1 MTRTLALDKEPKVW
15 TSVGSYRSSFGY
27 LTISS
32 LLDAQSISIVRGTHK
47 LLCVSFDL
55 TMAEIRR
62 RESYVVSTGNTI
74 EDWNGELA
82 YLETK
87 GRALHADARINKSLE
102 RDILWLYVRPR
113 HIFSFLILRRHS
125 VSFYRMRYTMLS
137 SNSNKVFDADDW
149 LHLDRS
155 DARRFPL
162 RCALFKMGRFQKRNV
177 GISFRNNP
185 VRLHARRAERVSDAL
200 QISM

>member
-1 MTRTLALDKEPKVW
+1 MENSRILKRKGERSTRMRGSIRASSGIYYDYTCARD
-15 TSVGSYRSSFGY
+15 TS
-27 LTISS
+27 
-32 LLDAQSISIVRGTHK
+32 
-47 LLCVSFDL
+47 
-55 TMAEIRR
+55 
-62 RESYVVSTGNTI
+62 
-74 EDWNGELA
+74 
-82 YLETK
+82 
-87 GRALHADARINKSLE
+87 
-102 RDILWLYVRPR
+102 
-113 HIFSFLILRRHS
+113 FSFLILRRHS

-185 VRLHARRAERVSDAL
+185 VRLYTQDGRKEYRMLCRLACSAL
-200 QISM
+200 RF